1 MNVSIKDEIASKPRA
16 TMLCCECGTPID
28 GSKGLVMCYDCIK
41 MKVDIT
47 EGIPRESNVSFCR
60 DCERFLQ
67 PPGQWIRARL
77 ESRELLA
84 ICLKKLKGLNK
95 VRLIDASFIWTEP
108 HSRRIKVKVTIQGE
122 AMLNTLIQQSFEVEY
137 FVNAMQCPDCAKSYT
152 ANTWTAT
159 VQIRQKVPHKRTF
172 LYLEQMILKNNA
184 HVNTVSIKEVKDGL
198 DFFYGQKNHAIKMVD
213 FLTSSVPAKYKK
225 SEELISQDS
234 HTDVSKYKFTYSVEL
249 VPICKDDLVVLPK
262 KIAKSLGNIS
272 QFVICH
278 KVSNSVQFLDPKTLQ
293 TAELPA
299 PVYWRNPFNSLADSS
314 QLVEFIVLDVEST
327 GIVKDKRVLADI
339 TVARAVDLG
348 VNDQEYYIRSH
359 LGGILHAGDSVM
371 GYFIANSNY
380 NSDLFDELKYDYVPD
395 VVLVK
400 KLYPKRA
407 KSKRN
412 WKLKRMAKEHNDIDA
427 SKEYNNARAERQDF
441 ERAEKDYEMFLQEI
455 EEDAEFRNNVNVYKN
470 NGESEEG
477 AEDDSADGEDDGK
490 EFEDSDAPHIDMDE
504 LLDEIDEL
512 TLEDQRK
519 DDVVDEEE
527 EDSE

>member
-1 MNVSIKDEIASKPRA
+1 MSVNVKDEIATKPRA

-28 GSKGLVMCYDCIK
+28 GSTGLVMCYDCIK

-47 EGIPRESNVSFCR
+47 QGIPRESNISFCR

-84 ICLKKLKGLNK
+84 VCLKRLKGLNK

-108 HSRRIKVKVTIQGE
+108 HSRRIKVKITVQGE
-122 AMLNTLIQQSFEVEY
+122 AMLNTMIQQSFEVEY

-198 DFFYGQKNHAIKMVD
+198 DFFYGQKSHAIKMVD
-213 FLTSSVPAKYKK
+213 FLTSSVPAKYKR
-225 SEELISQDS
+225 SEELVSQDS
-234 HTDVSKYKFTYSVEL
+234 HTDVSKYKFTYSVEI

-272 QFVICH
+272 QFVLCH
-278 KVSNSVQFLDPKTLQ
+278 KISNSVQFLDPTTLQ
-293 TAELPA
+293 TAELQSN
-299 PVYWRNPFNSLADSS
+299 VFWRNPFSALADSS
-314 QLVEFIVLDVEST
+314 QLVEFVVLDVEPT
-327 GIVKDKRVLADI
+327 GVVKDNRVLSDI

-348 VNDQEYYIRSH
+348 VNDQEYYIKSH
-359 LGGILHAGDSVM
+359 LGGILHAGDSAM

-380 NSDLFDELKYDYVPD
+380 NSDLFDGLKYDYVPD

-400 KLYPKRA
+400 KLYPKRV

-412 WKLKRMAKEHNDIDA
+412 WKLKRMAREHNDIDA
-427 SKEYNNARAERQDF
+427 SKDYNNARAERQEF
-441 ERAEKDYEMFLQEI
+441 ERAEKDYEMFLQEL
-455 EEDAEFRNNVNVYKN
+455 EEDSDLRHNVNVYKN
-470 NGESEEG
+470 ENDEVS
-477 AEDDSADGEDDGK
+477 GEDDDDD
-490 EFEDSDAPHIDMDE
+490 EDDEDEDGDAPQINVDE
-504 LLDEIDEL
+504 LLDEIDGL
-512 TLEDQRK
+512 TLGEQNVENED
-519 DDVVDEEE
+519 DASGEEA
-527 EDSE
+527 

>member
-1 MNVSIKDEIASKPRA
+1 MSVNVKDEIASKPRA

-47 EGIPRESNVSFCR
+47 EGIPRESNISFCR

-108 HSRRIKVKVTIQGE
+108 HSRRIKVRITVQGE

-137 FVNAMQCPDCAKSYT
+137 FVNAMQCADCAKSYT

-213 FLTSSVPAKYKK
+213 FLTSSVPAKYKR

-272 QFVICH
+272 QFVLCH
-278 KVSNSVQFLDPKTLQ
+278 KISNFVQFLDPKTLQ
-293 TAELPA
+293 TAELAA
-299 PVYWRNPFNSLADSS
+299 PVYWRNPFSSLADSS

-327 GIVKDKRVLADI
+327 GTVKDNRVLADI

-359 LGGILHAGDSVM
+359 LGGVLHAGDSAM

-427 SKEYNNARAERQDF
+427 SKDYNNARVERQDF
-441 ERAEKDYEMFLQEI
+441 ERAEKDYEMFLQEL
-455 EEDAEFRNNVNVYKN
+455 E
-470 NGESEEG
+470 
-477 AEDDSADGEDDGK
+477 
-490 EFEDSDAPHIDMDE
+490 EDSDLRNNINMYKSAGNEATAEENEESADDTDDIEENDVPGIDMDE
-504 LLDEIDEL
+504 LLDEIDGL
-512 TLEDQRK
+512 ALDDPEDAEAEQQSG
-519 DDVVDEEE
+519 EE
-527 EDSE
+527 SE

>member
-1 MNVSIKDEIASKPRA
+1 MSVNVKDEIASKPRA

-28 GSKGLVMCYDCIK
+28 GSTGLVMCYDCIK

-84 ICLKKLKGLNK
+84 VCLKRLKGLNK
-95 VRLIDASFIWTEP
+95 VRLVDASFIWTEP
-108 HSRRIKVKVTIQGE
+108 HSRRIKVKITVQGE
-122 AMLNTLIQQSFEVEY
+122 AMLNTMIQQSFEVEY

-198 DFFYGQKNHAIKMVD
+198 DFFYGQKSHAIKMVD

-225 SEELISQDS
+225 SEELVSQDS
-234 HTDVSKYKFTYSVEL
+234 HTDVSKYKFTYSVEI

-272 QFVICH
+272 QFVLCH
-278 KVSNSVQFLDPKTLQ
+278 KISNTVQFLDPTTLQ
-293 TAELPA
+293 TAELQSN
-299 PVYWRNPFNSLADSS
+299 VFWRTPFSSLADSS
-314 QLVEFIVLDVEST
+314 QLVEFIVLDVEPT
-327 GIVKDKRVLADI
+327 GVVKDNRVLSDI

-348 VNDQEYYIRSH
+348 VNDQEYYIKSH
-359 LGGILHAGDSVM
+359 LGGILHAGDSAM

-380 NSDLFDELKYDYVPD
+380 NSDLFDGLKYDYVPD

-400 KLYPKRA
+400 KLYPKRV
-407 KSKRN
+407 KNKRN

-427 SKEYNNARAERQDF
+427 SKDYNNARAERQEF
-441 ERAEKDYEMFLQEI
+441 ERAEKDYEMFLQEL
-455 EEDAEFRNNVNVYKN
+455 EEDSDLRHNVNVYRN
-470 NGESEEG
+470 ENEEVSGDEEEG
-477 AEDDSADGEDDGK
+477 DD
-490 EFEDSDAPHIDMDE
+490 DAGSEAPGIDVDE
-504 LLDEIDEL
+504 LLDEIDGL
-512 TLEDQRK
+512 TIGEQNEDIE
-519 DDVVDEEE
+519 DDES
-527 EDSE
+527 EDDA